1 MGRNG
6 LTLSGSRFEAT
17 LCKGKYS
24 MSQLSHTS
32 PFDAICHEDEH
43 SKEFWSA
50 HELYKL
56 LGYSSLQAFQNTV
69 VKAREAC
76 SVSKEDVFYH
86 FYLQIDVVITG
97 NGSLRKTEAYR
108 LSRYACYLII
118 MNADP
123 RKPIVAVGQ
132 AYFAYQA
139 RHQELTDMLARSDLP
154 EDLKCAMLR
163 YLLYRLYTRLQ
174 KAARETN
181 AVAPSDFDTFYNHS
195 SITSDKQ

>member
-1 MGRNG
+1 
-6 LTLSGSRFEAT
+6 
-17 LCKGKYS
+17 
-24 MSQLSHTS
+24 MSQIPHTS
-32 PFDAICHEDEH
+32 PFDAVRHEDENG
-43 SKEFWSA
+43 KEYWSA
-50 HELYKL
+50 RELYKL
-56 LGYSSLQAFQNTV
+56 LGYSSLQAFQNTI

-76 SVSKEDVFYH
+76 AVSKEDVFYH

-97 NGSLRKTEAYR
+97 NGSLRKTEFYR

-118 MNADP
+118 MNASP
-123 RKPIVAVGQ
+123 NKPIVAVGQ
-132 AYFAYQA
+132 TYFAYQT
-139 RHQELTDMLARSDLP
+139 RRQEIVDMMARSNLP

-181 AVAPSDFDTFYNHS
+181 EVEPSDFDTFYDHG